1 MHPSVHAQTHPD
13 KPAVVVAETGETIS
27 YGELDAA
34 SNRAAQ
40 VFRAHG
46 LGHEDVVA
54 FMLDNTPHYY
64 GLTWG
69 AQRAGLR
76 YVCISSRLTQDETD
90 YILENSG
97 AKMLVVSASNYA
109 DAVSTWAFG
118 SRSAFVRA
126 TDAWLDRNGLG
137 GITVVEPTG
146 IDPRN
151 TATAADLITLG
162 ALDRLSTLTRWVA
175 LPRAAAPVSRLSRP
189 VPAAGTPAA

>member
-1 MHPSVHAQTHPD
+1 MHPSVHAAAHPE
-13 KPAVVVAETGETIS
+13 KTAVIVAETGETIS
-27 YGELDAA
+27 YGDMEAA

-40 VFRAHG
+40 LFRAHG

-97 AKMLVVSASNYA
+97 AKILIVSASLA
-109 DAVSTWAFG
+109 PAALALT
-118 SRSAFVRA
+118 
-126 TDAWLDRNGLG
+126 TG
-137 GITVVEPTG
+137 GMRLRVNVESG
-146 IDPRN
+146 C
-151 TATAADLITLG
+151 G
-162 ALDRLSTLTRWVA
+162 ASSLRLSWREGKLGWESVQGA
-175 LPRAAAPVSRLSRP
+175 Y
-189 VPAAGTPAA
+189 

>member
-1 MHPSVHAQTHPD
+1 MHPSVHARSNPD
-13 KPAVVVAETGETIS
+13 KPAIIVAETGEEIS

-40 VFRAHG
+40 LFRSHG

-90 YILENSG
+90 YILQNSG
-97 AKMLVVSASNYA
+97 PRILVV
-109 DAVSTWAFG
+109 W
-118 SRSAFVRA
+118 SRLARA
-126 TDAWLDRNGLG
+126 APQLTT
-137 GITVVEPTG
+137 GITP
-146 IDPRN
+146 
-151 TATAADLITLG
+151 
-162 ALDRLSTLTRWVA
+162 LTMGGEI
-175 LPRAAAPVSRLSRP
+175 P
-189 VPAAGTPAA
+189 